1 MSGTEIT
8 LPDINVTAPRIPTP
22 ATISGTSW
30 SLKAITVTLT
40 LGQGT
45 FGQTG
50 HNTVKLAGL
59 RCIATINKGGFPSAD
74 SANVR
79 VYGVPPSVMNQV
91 STLGSNP
98 TGVRQNN
105 NVTIEAGDQNAT
117 SVVYYGA
124 IQNAYQDYD
133 ESPETALVI
142 DGLGGLLYSLKPVP
156 PISFNG
162 PSDVAQI
169 MSGIAN
175 SMGIPFENNGVQITL
190 ANVYLCGTNKD
201 QAYQLARAAGIQ
213 IQLDTS
219 AGAGLLAIWPANK
232 SRTGTVP
239 LINAASGLVGYP
251 RFRDRMMSFRCLFDA
266 GRNIRI
272 GGQIRMQSA
281 VGASGEVLQANNP
294 GLNIGGPN
302 GTWLVNGPVVHTL
315 ASQVPGGPWFTDV
328 TVQNV
333 NNPQTGPG

>member
-1 MSGTEIT
+1 MSGA
-8 LPDINVTAPRIPTP
+8 VTTPTGQP
-22 ATISGTSW
+22 SGSSW
-30 SLKAITVTLT
+30 SLKALTITLT

-45 FGQTG
+45 FGETG

-59 RCIATINKGGFPSAD
+59 RCIATVTKGGAPFSD

-79 VYGVPPSVMNQV
+79 VYGVPPSIMNQV

-105 NVTIEAGDQNAT
+105 NLTIEAGDQT
-117 SVVYYGA
+117 GVMSIVYAGA
-124 IQNAYQDYD
+124 IQNCYQDYD

-142 DGLGGLLYSLKPVP
+142 DGLGPLLYSLKPQP
-156 PISFNG
+156 PLSYNG
-162 PSDVAQI
+162 ASDVATI
-169 MSGIAN
+169 MSTIAN
-175 SMGIPFENNGVQITL
+175 RAGVPFENNGVQITL
-190 ANVYLCGTNKD
+190 ANVYLWGTD
-201 QAYQLARAAGIQ
+201 YQQAEQLKNAAGIQ
-213 IQLDTS
+213 MQFDS
-219 AGAGLLAIWPANK
+219 ASSGPQNGILAIWPSNK

-251 RFRDRMMSFRCLFDA
+251 KFRDRMMSFRCLFDA

-272 GGQIRMQSA
+272 GGQIKMQSA

-302 GTWLVNGPVVHTL
+302 GTWLVNGPIVHTL
-315 ASQVPGGPWFTDV
+315 ASQIPGGPWFTDA